1 VGHVAIKLATVQT
14 EKDLIETYDKLYAK
28 SKQYYEEEKRPIF
41 RDLLEVIISEP
52 NIRRAIKRVKGNKGT
67 RTVGVDGTEI
77 HEYLEKA
84 EDELFDE
91 IRHILVDYKANK
103 VRRKHID
110 KRGGGK
116 RPLGIPTIM
125 DRIIQEM
132 VRAVL
137 EPIFEGQ
144 FFKHSYG
151 FRPDRNAGMAKER
164 IQYISFKTGY
174 NWAVEGDIKGFFDNV
189 DHTKLIK
196 IMWNRGIRDKRVLM
210 IVKEM
215 LKAGVMNETTV
226 NELGTPQGGIIS
238 PLLANVYL
246 DTFDRWM
253 DKQWESKKVQGV
265 YGKRGSITRA
275 LNRSSKLKPAYLI
288 RYADD
293 WVILTNN
300 KENAIFWKQKA
311 NEWFAKTLK
320 LELSLE
326 KTKITNMRNKYIEFV
341 GFEIKLVKSG
351 KGFKGYLTRS
361 LPNRKR
367 LKEKIKDLLK
377 YIDYIIRIGKTR
389 EDTIN
394 AINRINSKIRGLVEY
409 YQCANQVSLILFKHA
424 SRVRWRAYRSLV
436 NKLGKGNV
444 KVIPAKETHN
454 LSAVHGNYDMK
465 ITTVEY
471 EGYNFGVT
479 DLAFANW
486 KKVRLKNPKETKY
499 SEEGRKLLEKR
510 GKKSIK
516 VRADELLSLSQSER
530 AALGLGN
537 NKLYNF
543 EYFLN
548 RAYAFNRDK
557 GKCRVC
563 GGEIKDKYN
572 INTHHINPKLSLHEV
587 NKTANLSSMH
597 TKCHKDLHSVKPLS
611 EFNPKVAEKIDKFRE
626 KLNKTS

>member
-1 VGHVAIKLATVQT
+1 MALKLATVET
-14 EKDLIETYDKLYAK
+14 ERQLIETFDKLYAK

-41 RDLLEVIISEP
+41 RDLVEVIISEP
-52 NIRRAIKRVKGNKGT
+52 NIRRAVKKVKENKGS
-67 RTVGVDGTEI
+67 RTVGVDGKEI

-84 EDELFDE
+84 EDELFDD
-91 IRHILVDYKANK
+91 IRRMLANYKADL
-103 VRRKHID
+103 VRRKFID
-110 KRGGGK
+110 KRGGGQ
-116 RPLGIPTIM
+116 RPLGIPTII

-151 FRPDRNAGMAKER
+151 FRPDRDAGMAMQR
-164 IQYISFKTGY
+164 IQYISVRTGY

-215 LKAGVMNETTV
+215 LKAGVMEETTV

-253 DKQWESKKVQGV
+253 DKQWESKKAQGT
-265 YGKRGSITRA
+265 YSKRGGITRA
-275 LNRSSKLKPAYLI
+275 LTRQSNLKPAYLI

-293 WVILTNN
+293 WIILTDS

-311 NEWFAKTLK
+311 SEWFGKTLK
-320 LELSLE
+320 LELSQE

-341 GFEIKLVKSG
+341 GFEIKLVESG
-351 KGFKGYLTRS
+351 KGFKGYVTRT

-367 LKEKIKDLLK
+367 LNEKINELLK
-377 YIDYIIRIGKTR
+377 YIDYIIRIGKTK

-394 AINRINSKIRGLVEY
+394 AINRINARIRGLIEY
-409 YQCANQVSLILFKHA
+409 YQYANQVSPALFKHA
-424 SRVRWRAYRSLV
+424 NRVRWRAYRSL
-436 NKLGKGNV
+436 KSRLGKEGF
-444 KVIPAKETHN
+444 KIIPAKETDN
-454 LSAVHGNYDMK
+454 LRSIHSKYDMK
-465 ITTVEY
+465 ISAVEY
-471 EGYNFGVT
+471 EGYHFGIT

-486 KKVRLKNPKETKY
+486 KEVRQKNPKETKY
-499 SEEGRKLLEKR
+499 SEEGRKLLERR
-510 GKKSIK
+510 GKKSLK
-516 VRADELLSLSQSER
+516 VRADELLTLAQSER

-537 NKLYNF
+537 GKLYNF

-557 GKCRVC
+557 GKCRIC
-563 GGEIKDKYN
+563 GGEILDKYN
-572 INTHHINPKLSLHEV
+572 INTHHINPKLSLREI
-587 NKTANLSSMH
+587 NNTANLASMH
-597 TKCHKDLHSVKPLS
+597 TKCHKDLHSTKPLS
-611 EFNPKVAEKIDKFRE
+611 EFKPKVAEKIEKFRE